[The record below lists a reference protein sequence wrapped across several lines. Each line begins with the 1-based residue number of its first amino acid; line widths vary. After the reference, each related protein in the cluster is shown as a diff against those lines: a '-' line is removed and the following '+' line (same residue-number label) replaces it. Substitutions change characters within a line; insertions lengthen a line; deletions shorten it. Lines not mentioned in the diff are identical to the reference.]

1 MVDIRKVP
9 PPIDWHEGM
18 LLAPQHFQQTDQR
31 HESLTAYH
39 VSTVSPFHWGI
50 MDLKID
56 RPRLVDGTLKIL
68 SLEAVMPDGLAVSFG
83 ESDADKVSVSYYQN
97 KEEEKKKETLE
108 LDLEPLKAKMERG
121 AITIHLAVGSQKI
134 GTSYFKGDIKRHES
148 FDGIA
153 IIDEN
158 TGDNELSIP
167 RLKPKLKLL
176 SENESRINYVS
187 FPIAEITF
195 QNQRFE
201 LTDFI
206 FPALSVPLR
215 FALGEKC
222 TKIAQKIREK
232 AEYLAD
238 QVNAPSSKTGTP
250 LVLEEKSRIHNMVAT
265 LPYYEAILYTGKAHP
280 YNVYLALCALAGSIA
295 GLGTGLIPPTFDP
308 YNHGDLKH
316 TFDQV
321 LEYIDSLISEGVQE
335 KYFTIPF
342 RYQEELNSFTLNLK
356 SEWIDKSLFF
366 SVRGSEGTSEKELS
380 DWVKNSW
387 IGSESK
393 VPTIR
398 ERRMRGAEREQI
410 ERDDDIV
417 PARGVVLFK
426 LTVDPE
432 FIEPDQTLSIF
443 HPISMGS
450 SSAPSEILLHV
461 KKEDS

>member
-1 MVDIRKVP
+1 MVDIRKIP

-39 VSTVSPFHWGI
+39 VSTFSPFHWGI
-50 MDLKID
+50 MDLKLD

-68 SLEAVMPDGLAVSFG
+68 ALEAVMPDGLAVSFG
-83 ESDADKVSVSYYQN
+83 ESDPDNVSVSYYQN
-97 KEEEKKKETLE
+97 EEEEKKKETLE

-121 AITIHLAVGSQKI
+121 SLIIHLAVASQKI

-176 SENESRINYVS
+176 SEGESQINYVT
-187 FPIAEITF
+187 FPIAEVTF

-206 FPALSVPLR
+206 CPALSVRLR
-215 FALGEKC
+215 YPLGEKC
-222 TKIAQKIREK
+222 SAIAKKIREK

-238 QVNAPSSKTGTP
+238 QVNAPSSKTGMP
-250 LVLEEKSRIHNMVAT
+250 LVLETKSMINNMVAP
-265 LPYYEAILYTGKAHP
+265 LPYYEAIINTDKAHP
-280 YNVYLALCALAGSIA
+280 FNVYLALCMLAGSIA
-295 GLGTGLIPPTFDP
+295 GLSKGLVPPTFDQN
-308 YNHGDLKH
+308 YDHNNLKD
-316 TFDQV
+316 TFSQV
-321 LEYIDSLISEGVQE
+321 LDYIDSLISEGVQE
-335 KYFTIPF
+335 KYSTIPF
-342 RYQEELNSFTLNLK
+342 RRQEELNSFTLNLK
-356 SEWIDKSLFF
+356 TEWIDKSLFF
-366 SVRGSEGTSEKELS
+366 SVRGSGGTSEKELS
-380 DWVKNSW
+380 NWVEKSW

-393 VPTIR
+393 IPTIR
-398 ERRMRGAEREQI
+398 EKRVRGAKRNQI
-410 ERDDDIV
+410 ERDKDIV
-417 PARGVVLFK
+417 PARGVVLFE
-426 LTVDPE
+426 LFIDPE
-432 FIEPDQTLSIF
+432 FIEPNQTLSIF
-443 HPISMGS
+443 HPTSMES

-461 KKEDS
+461 KK